1 MRMAAYNSTKRI
13 MHLPDHII
21 FENDFFIAINKP
33 AGLLSIPDREGK
45 EISLKQILQNKY
57 AEIFT
62 VHRLD
67 KNTSGVIAFAKNDTT
82 HKQLSQ
88 LFENRNIE
96 KYYYGL
102 VQGKM
107 MQQPG
112 TIDAPI
118 AAHPSQQAKMMV
130 HKKGKPSLTEYEVLE
145 TFPLYS
151 WVKFK
156 IHTGRT
162 HQVRVHA
169 QHIGHSIVCDELY
182 GNGTPLY
189 LSSLKRNYHLS
200 KKEEA
205 ERPLLTRL
213 ALHSAQL
220 KFTLNGEQY
229 NLEAEIPKDLKAV
242 LQQLRKLGDS

>member
-1 MRMAAYNSTKRI
+1 
-13 MHLPDHII
+13 MHLPDYII
-21 FENDFFIAINKP
+21 FENDFLIALNKP
-33 AGLLSIPDREGK
+33 TGLLSIPDREGK
-45 EISLKQILQNKY
+45 EISLKQILQNRY
-57 AEIFT
+57 GEIFT

-67 KNTSGVIAFAKNDTT
+67 RDTSGVIVFAKDETT

-88 LFENRNIE
+88 IFESRTAE

-102 VQGKM
+102 VQGKL
-107 MQQPG
+107 QPPSG

-118 AAHPSQQAKMMV
+118 AEHPSDNGKMRV
-130 HKKGKPSLTEYEVLE
+130 YKKGKPSLTEYEVIE

-151 WVKFK
+151 WVKFR

-162 HQVRVHA
+162 HQIRVHA
-169 QHIGHSIVCDELY
+169 QHTGNSIVCDELY
-182 GNGTPLY
+182 GNATPLY

-200 KKEEA
+200 KKEET
-205 ERPLLTRL
+205 ERPLLARL

-220 KFTLNGEQY
+220 KFTLNGEEY

-242 LQQLRKLGDS
+242 LQQLRKVN